1 MKLFL
6 IFLLLAITIP
16 GPINAQELISLQGR
30 LRERGTKRPMKQVNI
45 FILPG
50 QFKVTTDDRGLFSVA
65 QIPVGD
71 CRVIVNQADYQRLE
85 LQNVCQKSQ
94 DNLEW
99 YLERASYHAFETT
112 VTTKAAVRDTQTQ
125 SLTQEQFM
133 TMPGSFGGDPVRA
146 TQNLPGVGMGGMSA
160 AVIVQGASPDDTGY
174 LINGHRV
181 PLIFHFGGLSSVIV
195 PDAVERVDLLP
206 SGYGPEYSKAMGGII
221 SLETRQAKKDRMHGM
236 AYIDLFNTGFL
247 FEGPGKDESEG
258 WLVSGRY
265 AYIGQ
270 VLQAV
275 ANEEEDFNFT
285 AAPTY
290 YDFNANYSKKIDD
303 RNDVKASFIFSRDE
317 LRLVLAKAQNSDRA
331 LRGNFKNTT
340 EFFRLIPE
348 WTSRY
353 DDGVAMKHSLA
364 LGQDKLF
371 VDISG
376 KYLDVDSKKLSQ
388 RSEISKQWSSRN
400 KSYLGLDNE
409 WNWSEVLINLPKVD
423 AIGGVQ
429 SPFSSGDNR
438 KYTTKN
444 SDGQY
449 GLYLR
454 QEWKWADESRWTLL
468 PNMRFEHFSLTEE
481 SFVSP
486 RFQVRYH
493 IDPSLHLRS
502 SWGIYRQAPLPQETS
517 PNYGNPDIKSPY
529 AEHWTVGWTKDFD
542 TQTTQGLELI
552 NNYFYKKL
560 HYLAVPDV
568 ATNYNNSGTGDVLG
582 MEWQAK
588 YKSGEWTGQA
598 VYTLLKSR
606 RSIPGYGRHP
616 SEFDQTHNLN
626 LIGSYR
632 REKWT
637 YGGRFRY
644 ITGSPFTPVASAS
657 FDSDNDVYIPRL
669 GPLFS
674 KRFDDFLQLDIRI
687 DRKFIYDT
695 WILTAYLDIQNLTNS
710 SKMATAQYLDYS
722 YDYSQTEEIDG
733 LPILPTLGVKGEF

>member
-1 MKLFL
+1 
-6 IFLLLAITIP
+6 
-16 GPINAQELISLQGR
+16 
-30 LRERGTKRPMKQVNI
+30 
-45 FILPG
+45 
-50 QFKVTTDDRGLFSVA
+50 
-65 QIPVGD
+65 
-71 CRVIVNQADYQRLE
+71 
-85 LQNVCQKSQ
+85 
-94 DNLEW
+94 
-99 YLERASYHAFETT
+99 
-112 VTTKAAVRDTQTQ
+112 
-125 SLTQEQFM
+125 
-133 TMPGSFGGDPVRA
+133 
-146 TQNLPGVGMGGMSA
+146 
-160 AVIVQGASPDDTGY
+160 
-174 LINGHRV
+174 
-181 PLIFHFGGLSSVIV
+181 
-195 PDAVERVDLLP
+195 
-206 SGYGPEYSKAMGGII
+206 
-221 SLETRQAKKDRMHGM
+221 
-236 AYIDLFNTGFL
+236 
-247 FEGPGKDESEG
+247 
-258 WLVSGRY
+258 
-265 AYIGQ
+265 
-270 VLQAV
+270 
-275 ANEEEDFNFT
+275 
-285 AAPTY
+285 
-290 YDFNANYSKKIDD
+290 
-303 RNDVKASFIFSRDE
+303 
-317 LRLVLAKAQNSDRA
+317 
-331 LRGNFKNTT
+331 
-340 EFFRLIPE
+340 
-348 WTSRY
+348 
-353 DDGVAMKHSLA
+353 
-364 LGQDKLF
+364 
-371 VDISG
+371 
-376 KYLDVDSKKLSQ
+376 
-388 RSEISKQWSSRN
+388 
-400 KSYLGLDNE
+400 
-409 WNWSEVLINLPKVD
+409 
-423 AIGGVQ
+423 
-429 SPFSSGDNR
+429 
-438 KYTTKN
+438 
-444 SDGQY
+444 
-449 GLYLR
+449 
-454 QEWKWADESRWTLL
+454 
-468 PNMRFEHFSLTEE
+468 MRFEHFSLTEE